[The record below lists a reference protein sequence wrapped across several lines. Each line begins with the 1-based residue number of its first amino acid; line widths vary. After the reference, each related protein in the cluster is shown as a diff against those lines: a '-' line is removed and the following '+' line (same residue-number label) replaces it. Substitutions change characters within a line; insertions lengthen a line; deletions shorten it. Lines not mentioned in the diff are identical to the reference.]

1 MINSLLSDNPGFYIF
16 GYKIYWYAVIM
27 MLSILVATAIML
39 VLCRRRNISVE
50 YYMYFIICV
59 PCGIIGA
66 RLFYCI
72 TGSVPVSQWL
82 NFRSGGMSIIGAL
95 IGGVGAGLITSIIK
109 KINFFRLADCVLV
122 GIPLAQAI
130 GRWGNF
136 LNQEVYGGVVTNPS
150 LQWFPFAVQIGSE
163 WHYAFFFYESV
174 INLVWFC
181 ILFSLAWNFAKKPN
195 GLFTGAMIAFYGLV
209 RSIMEPLRDSQYI
222 LGGDKMYSYVFSII
236 MIVLG
241 LGIIAGNLIYNKVTE
256 GEFIGS
262 KDGDPYVC
270 GEFLKF
276 YAKNSEE
283 KPIYDKWNIAT
294 KLYHREALGEQL
306 AAERAAEKEA
316 KKAEKLKKKAEKESK
331 SDENKGDGQ

>member
-1 MINSLLSDNPGFYIF
+1 MQNLLLNDNPGFYIF

-27 MLSILVATAIML
+27 MFSILVATAIML
-39 VLCRRRNISVE
+39 VLCRRRNISTE

-72 TGSVPVSQWL
+72 TAGLKISEWL

-95 IGGVGAGLITSIIK
+95 IGGVGAGLVTSLIK

-130 GRWGNF
+130 GRWGNY
-136 LNQEVYGGVVTNPS
+136 LNQEVYGGVVTDTS
-150 LQWFPFAVQIGSE
+150 LQWFPFAVNIDGV

-181 ILFSLAWNFAKKPN
+181 ILFALAWNFAKKPN
-195 GLFTGAMIAFYGLV
+195 GLFTGAMIAFYGVV
-209 RSIMEPLRDSQYI
+209 RSIMEPLRDPQYI
-222 LGGDKMYSYVFSII
+222 LGGDNMYSYVFSII
-236 MIVLG
+236 MIILG
-241 LGIIAGNLIYNKVTE
+241 VGIIVGNLIYNKITE
-256 GEFIGS
+256 GAFIGS
-262 KDGDPYVC
+262 KNGDPYVC

-276 YAKNSEE
+276 YKKDSSE
-283 KPIYDKWNIAT
+283 KAIYDRWNIAT
-294 KLYHREALGEQL
+294 RLYHKEAEYEALM
-306 AAERAAEKEA
+306 AERAAKKEA
-316 KKAEKLKKKAEKESK
+316 KRAAKNKAKKEDN
-331 SDENKGDGQ
+331 SDENKDGGQ